1 MVRLWTCLKEN
12 TYMIEINNYII
23 NEKIDTLLLE
33 YTSNGE
39 ISKSIQNLNWNTRII
54 TIDNETI

>member
-1 MVRLWTCLKEN
+1 
-12 TYMIEINNYII
+12 MIEINNYII